1 MLRELQSRYPFL
13 GSGVRKAAELSHG
26 EQQILEL
33 SMALLTEPRVL
44 LLDEPC
50 AGLSPAETAA
60 VMEIV
65 RWAAQRLGG
74 AIIIIEHD
82 MSLVKE
88 LAEVV
93 DVLHNGTLLAKAA
106 LQRSR
111 PTRKSGRSMS
121 GQKMSA
127 PRLTFEGLTGGYGS
141 TTIVRDLSGTAEAV
155 DVLVRPAATVSVN
168 TLMKLLFGY
177 LPCLSG
183 KVLLDGKPVQG
194 LDPSTRRRTGMTYCP
209 QERPVF
215 DDLSVREN
223 LTLMRA
229 NRQLAPFRKYFDRF
243 PILERRLAQHAGT
256 LSGGEKKMLSFVR
269 GLAEDQPIVLLDE
282 PSEGVQW
289 ENILHMEASIVE
301 KRRSGT
307 AFIIVEQNS
316 RLR

>member
-1 MLRELQSRYPFL
+1 
-13 GSGVRKAAELSHG
+13 
-26 EQQILEL
+26 
-33 SMALLTEPRVL
+33 
-44 LLDEPC
+44 
-50 AGLSPAETAA
+50 
-60 VMEIV
+60 
-65 RWAAQRLGG
+65 
-74 AIIIIEHD
+74 
-82 MSLVKE
+82 
-88 LAEVV
+88 
-93 DVLHNGTLLAKAA
+93 
-106 LQRSR
+106 
-111 PTRKSGRSMS
+111 
-121 GQKMSA
+121 MSA
-127 PRLTFEGLTGGYGS
+127 PRLAFEGLTGGYGS
-141 TTIVRDLSGTAEAV
+141 TTIVRDLSGTADAG
-155 DVLVRPAATVSVN
+155 DVLCVLGRNGVGKS

-307 AFIIVEQNS
+307 AFIIVEQNLAFAERIADRYLVMDQGRAMLDGAS
-316 RLR
+316 GEIDRGKILTYLHV